1 MGEQNKMV
9 NSIYGCFGYG
19 MMGGNYLFSWIC
31 SILGIIALIL
41 FIIWITKKIQN
52 ENKNGGKK

>member
-1 MGEQNKMV
+1 MV
-9 NSIYGCFGYG
+9 NSFYGCFNEYG
-19 MMGGNYLFSWIC
+19 MMSGNYLFSWLFG
-31 SILGIIALIL
+31 ILGIIALIL